1 MKADDA
7 EADRT
12 CARVDCDKPATE
24 AKDGDRPTF
33 CAEHADMTVEEA
45 ADTFADN
52 ADTYDRNDTAA
63 VAAHIDGGARP
74 NDAPLTPV
82 GEDTKPLTKVT
93 PKRKKAA
100 ASEGGVSS

>member
-1 MKADDA
+1 
-7 EADRT
+7 
-12 CARVDCDKPATE
+12 VDCDKPATE
-24 AKDGDRPTF
+24 AKVRPADVLRRARGHDRPRPPP
-33 CAEHADMTVEEA
+33 
-45 ADTFADN
+45 FADN